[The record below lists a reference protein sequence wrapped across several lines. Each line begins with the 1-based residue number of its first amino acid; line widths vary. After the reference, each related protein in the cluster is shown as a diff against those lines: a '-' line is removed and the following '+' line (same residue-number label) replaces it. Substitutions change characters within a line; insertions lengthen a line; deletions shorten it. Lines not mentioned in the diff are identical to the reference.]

1 MQSINTQLC
10 LVIVKK
16 QDSNFKV
23 SDKAMYV
30 PFGQKKLKLA
40 PEVRVV
46 ESEERESDFVATEL
60 VYFKVAA
67 PGLLEDPFFKN
78 PLLTDEICSN
88 YEVNFSK
95 WLNNVLTPPVELE
108 SFDVK
113 VNAAEMWARSLKM
126 EEEFNLAPS
135 KEIVSSRY
143 LSVKVNNLR
152 APLQIYINYCAFYHS
167 SRDWIS

>member
-1 MQSINTQLC
+1 MYINLLP
-10 LVIVKK
+10 LVTEKK

-46 ESEERESDFVATEL
+46 ETQEQETGSEYVPTEL

-88 YEVNFSK
+88 YESNFSK
-95 WLNNVLTPPVELE
+95 WLNNVLTPPTELE

-143 LSVKVNNLR
+143 LSVKVN
-152 APLQIYINYCAFYHS
+152 S
-167 SRDWIS
+167 